1 MTDDEK
7 IEAIIY
13 SLETH
18 ALGDIQ
24 RASAGASKMGAFILC
39 SCLIDAIS
47 GFEKGSDTTRTD
59 YTKFVGKRLGAYNA
73 TNLYTDLRCKLV
85 HSYSEGGSYSF
96 IDGQSQLHGA
106 SHGSKTVINL
116 ENFIADITAALAAFA
131 ADIRGADTALR
142 IKALNRLNSN
152 GVIGVGVAQV
162 LQPAP
167 NLSAANATLS
177 GAN

>member
-18 ALGDIQ
+18 ALGDIH
-24 RASAGASKMGAFILC
+24 RASAGASKIGAFILC

-47 GFEKGSDTTRTD
+47 GFEKGSDTNGTD
-59 YTKFVGKRLGAYNA
+59 YTKFVGKRLKAYNA
-73 TNLYTDLRCKLV
+73 NNLYRDLRCKLV
-85 HSYSEGGSYSF
+85 HSYSEGGSFSF
-96 IDGQSQLHGA
+96 VDGQSDLHGA

-116 ENFIADITAALAAFA
+116 ENFIADITAALASFA

-142 IKALNRLNSN
+142 TKALIRLNSN
-152 GVIGVGVAQV
+152 GVIRVGGAQV
-162 LQPAP
+162 SQHA
-167 NLSAANATLS
+167 
-177 GAN
+177 